1 MVVTIEAAKAVIEE
15 EVEGDVAEVDIKEK
29 DFYHAEILK

>member
-15 EVEGDVAEVDIKEK
+15 EEEGDVVEVDIKEK

>member
-1 MVVTIEAAKAVIEE
+1 MGVTIEAAKAVIEE
-15 EVEGDVAEVDIKEK
+15 EEGDVVEVDIKEK